1 MVTCPSWAGKTDF
14 KFGVTAMKKCAFI
27 ALAVCAMFSASN
39 AFAGEPKL
47 NALGLGSMKT
57 ISQSQASTI
66 RGQGAIVWG
75 ASSAT
80 LVRPGVFATSSNGY
94 IAGGRTAAGG
104 VNGSV
109 AGSTRGP
116 TVFAGGLSVAG
127 GF

>member
-1 MVTCPSWAGKTDF
+1 
-14 KFGVTAMKKCAFI
+14 MKKCALI

-47 NALGLGSMKT
+47 NALGLGSMKS
-57 ISQSQASTI
+57 ISQSQASSI

-75 ASSAT
+75 ASTAT
-80 LVRPGVFATSSNGY
+80 INRRGSSATSSNGY

-104 VNGSV
+104 VNLSV

-116 TVFAGGLSVAG
+116 TAFAGGLSVAG